1 MGSLNIG
8 ADAPLRKRAGE
19 SGAARAVERDM
30 AAVLGHPPEHDPEKA
45 CPARD
50 AGECRFS
57 EKIML
62 EKRCGCSS
70 MVEQQPS
77 KLNTRVRFPSPAP
90 AISSTFNIPKFHS
103 DKSSAA
109 HSARG
114 GVTRFQHPWKINS
127 GSYSGHICA
136 RPRAAESC
144 WWLKN

>member
-45 CPARD
+45 CSARD

-90 AISSTFNIPKFHS
+90 EISKTKQPHISPQFHFRDPARASVILRLPLVFVEYDGSNLPKLACLQSFSHERV
-103 DKSSAA
+103 A
-109 HSARG
+109 
-114 GVTRFQHPWKINS
+114 
-127 GSYSGHICA
+127 
-136 RPRAAESC
+136 
-144 WWLKN
+144 L